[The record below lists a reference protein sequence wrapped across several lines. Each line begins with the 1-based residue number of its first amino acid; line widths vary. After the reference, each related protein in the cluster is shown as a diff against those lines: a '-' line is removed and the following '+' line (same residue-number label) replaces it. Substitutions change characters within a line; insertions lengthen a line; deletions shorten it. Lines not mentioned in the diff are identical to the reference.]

1 VPAAVVISKSAYL
14 LFSVLVVGRINIF
27 VTIGRTGAGYFLAKP
42 SLPVMPNLP
51 NGRYEIVCP

>member
-1 VPAAVVISKSAYL
+1 MSKSAYL
-14 LFSVLVVGRINIF
+14 LFSVLAAGRINIF

-51 NGRYEIVCP
+51 NGRYEIVCS